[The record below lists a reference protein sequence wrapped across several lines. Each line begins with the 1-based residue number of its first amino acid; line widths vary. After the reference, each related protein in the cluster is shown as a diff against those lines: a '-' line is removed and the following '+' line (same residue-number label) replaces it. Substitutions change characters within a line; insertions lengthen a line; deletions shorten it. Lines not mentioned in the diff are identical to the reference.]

1 MAAAAAP
8 PFAAGDSPS
17 PTALLLPRTTTTTGA
32 APAPAPR
39 RSSASSRLHLLLTAL
54 LAVATSYLLLILPRT
69 PLSAAPAPAAAARAQ
84 VKLEKP
90 VVILIS
96 SDGFR
101 FGYQHKAATPH
112 IHRLIGNGTSAATGL
127 IPVFPTLTFP
137 NHYSI
142 ATGLYPSSHGII
154 NNYFPD
160 PISGDYFTMS
170 SHEPKWWLGEPL
182 WVTAADQGI
191 QAATY
196 FWPGSEVKKGSWDC
210 PDKYCRH
217 YNGSVPFEERV
228 DAILGYFDLPSD
240 EMPQFLT
247 LYFEDPDH
255 QGHQVG
261 PDDPAITEAVVR
273 IDEMIGRLIAGL
285 EERGV
290 FDDVNVIL
298 VGDHGMVGTCDKK
311 LVFLDELAPWIKLE
325 EDWVLSMTPLLAI
338 RPPDDMSLPDVVAKM
353 NEGLGSG
360 KVENGEYLRMYLKED
375 LPSRLHYADSYRIP
389 PIIGLPE
396 EGYKVEMKRLD
407 KNECGGA
414 HGYDNAFFSMRTIF
428 IAHGPRFE
436 GGRVV
441 PSFENVE
448 IYNVIASILNL
459 EPAPNNGS
467 SSFPDTILLPKFC
480 DNVAVC
486 QEEQNYGS
494 SYLYSRLNSL
504 LHIQGVG

>member
-1 MAAAAAP
+1 
-8 PFAAGDSPS
+8 
-17 PTALLLPRTTTTTGA
+17 
-32 APAPAPR
+32 
-39 RSSASSRLHLLLTAL
+39 
-54 LAVATSYLLLILPRT
+54 
-69 PLSAAPAPAAAARAQ
+69 
-84 VKLEKP
+84 
-90 VVILIS
+90 
-96 SDGFR
+96 
-101 FGYQHKAATPH
+101 
-112 IHRLIGNGTSAATGL
+112 
-127 IPVFPTLTFP
+127 
-137 NHYSI
+137 
-142 ATGLYPSSHGII
+142 
-154 NNYFPD
+154 
-160 PISGDYFTMS
+160 
-170 SHEPKWWLGEPL
+170 
-182 WVTAADQGI
+182 
-191 QAATY
+191 
-196 FWPGSEVKKGSWDC
+196 
-210 PDKYCRH
+210 
-217 YNGSVPFEERV
+217 
-228 DAILGYFDLPSD
+228 
-240 EMPQFLT
+240 MPQFLT

-290 FDDVNVIL
+290 FEDVNVIL

-360 KVENGEYLRMYLKED
+360 KVENGEYLRMYLKD
-375 LPSRLHYADSYRIP
+375 DFPSRRHIADSYCIP
-389 PIIGLPE
+389 LIIGLPE
-396 EGYKVEMKRLD
+396 EGYKVEMKRSD

-467 SSFPDTILLPKFC
+467 SSFPDTILLPS
-480 DNVAVC
+480 
-486 QEEQNYGS
+486 E
-494 SYLYSRLNSL
+494 
-504 LHIQGVG
+504 